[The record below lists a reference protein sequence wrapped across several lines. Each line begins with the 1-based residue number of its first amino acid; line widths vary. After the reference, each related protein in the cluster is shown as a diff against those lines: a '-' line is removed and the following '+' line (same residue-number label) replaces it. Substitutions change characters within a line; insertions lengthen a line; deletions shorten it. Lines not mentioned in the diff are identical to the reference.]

1 MIITITQNDKN
12 VNHMFR
18 FDKNKTNLLLMIVI
32 YQNTLCF
39 VILIMILSSRMRNHC
54 NKCNTNT
61 KIANVVS
68 I

>member
-18 FDKNKTNLLLMIVI
+18 FDKNKTNLLSMIVI

-39 VILIMILSSRMRNHC
+39 VILIMILSSRMRSHY
-54 NKCNTNT
+54 NKYNTST

>member
-18 FDKNKTNLLLMIVI
+18 FDKNKTNLLSMIVI

-39 VILIMILSSRMRNHC
+39 VMFIMILSSRMRSHY
-54 NKCNTNT
+54 NKCNTST
-61 KIANVVS
+61 KISSVVS